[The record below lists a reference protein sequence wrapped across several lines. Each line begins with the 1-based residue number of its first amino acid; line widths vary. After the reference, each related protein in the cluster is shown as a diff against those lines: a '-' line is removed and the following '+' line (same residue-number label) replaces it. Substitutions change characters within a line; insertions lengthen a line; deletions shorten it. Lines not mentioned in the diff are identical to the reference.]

1 MTQNQ
6 KGFTLIEL
14 MIVVAIIGILAAIAL
29 PAYQNYT
36 ARAKVSEVVLAGA
49 NCKVAVAEIAS
60 IGITGDATP
69 ATFNCDVAADASNYV
84 ESIEVTKDGVI
95 EITAKNIPQLGVDN
109 MLKLVPY
116 VDGDY
121 AAAFTASDFDG
132 TKAVR
137 GWKCS
142 GGDSAGNTA
151 ISSDYLPANCR

>member
-1 MTQNQ
+1 MYTQIKND
-6 KGFTLIEL
+6 FNDFDNI
-14 MIVVAIIGILAAIAL
+14 IDDDNHVVRR
-29 PAYQNYT
+29 YY
-36 ARAKVSEVVLAGA
+36 RA
-49 NCKVAVAEIAS
+49 
-60 IGITGDATP
+60 
-69 ATFNCDVAADASNYV
+69 
-84 ESIEVTKDGVI
+84 
-95 EITAKNIPQLGVDN
+95 
-109 MLKLVPY
+109 Y

>member
-1 MTQNQ
+1 
-6 KGFTLIEL
+6 
-14 MIVVAIIGILAAIAL
+14 MISIINSLGTNAWKVCTNEEDYLKSML
-29 PAYQNYT
+29 PCNDFVSLTEVRYVRMHLKRTIVPTSKNFETGWDVKYNNDHI
-36 ARAKVSEVVLAGA
+36 RKVD
-49 NCKVAVAEIAS
+49 S
-60 IGITGDATP
+60 IGI
-69 ATFNCDVAADASNYV
+69 
-84 ESIEVTKDGVI
+84 
-95 EITAKNIPQLGVDN
+95 DN